1 MKYSPMLIF
10 HIYAGTAGLLS
21 GALAMVLRKGSLGHR
36 VAGDVFAMSMLGMSA
51 AGTYMALL
59 KSQFG
64 NIMGGTL
71 TFYMVA
77 TAWATA
83 RRDRKPGT
91 LEWIGAVVALGVG
104 MWLVITGTQLA
115 LSGMASRAGVPTP
128 VYFFVG
134 SVGLLSGTGDVRMLR
149 GALSGTQ
156 RLVRHL
162 WRMCFALFVA
172 TGSVFIARPHL
183 FPKFMSTTHIL
194 LVLGVSPLLAMIF
207 WLIRVRFKGRH
218 KRTPVPKIGGVYAVR
233 A

>member
-1 MKYSPMLIF
+1 MHYSPILIF
-10 HIYAGTAGLLS
+10 HIYTGTVGLLS
-21 GALAMVLRKGSLGHR
+21 GTAAMVLRKGSVGHR
-36 VAGDVFAMSMLGMSA
+36 LAGDVFAMSMLGMSA
-51 AGTYMALL
+51 AGAYMALL
-59 KSQFG
+59 KSQVG
-64 NIMGGTL
+64 NVMGGTL

-91 LEWIGAVVALGVG
+91 LDWIGAIVALGVG
-104 MWLVITGTQLA
+104 MCLVILGAQTA

-128 VYFFVG
+128 VFFFVG
-134 SVGLLSGTGDVRMLR
+134 SMALLSGTGDVRMLR
-149 GALSGTQ
+149 GALSATQ

-183 FPKFMSTTHIL
+183 FPTFMRTTHIL
-194 LVLGVSPLLAMIF
+194 PLLGVMPLLAMIF
-207 WLIRVRFKGRH
+207 WLIRMRFKGRH
-218 KRTPVPKIGGVYAVR
+218 KKPRVPNIGGVYAVR